1 MRVVIL
7 SSARQGTASHHLPFL
22 VGDEGFT
29 VVRVILAEGHTKAK
43 GHLKKKLRKVLR
55 IGPLGALIGYRMR
68 RWYGA
73 DLKALAAIED
83 IAEVCE
89 RLGIDLVTTPAV
101 NHPETVEALRASNTD
116 IAVSLGN
123 GYIGSKVFG
132 VPRSGMIN
140 IHHEILPDYQ
150 NAQGVI
156 WQLYNDSTETGYTIH
171 RIDKGIDTGAIIHQ
185 GKVPIQFQESLGATV
200 THTMKTVLDTSA
212 LGLCTVLAD
221 LPAHL
226 AQARSQGPGAKWTTP
241 TFWQFLRIRRN
252 HMALR
257 ERSAR

>member
-7 SSARQGTASHHLPFL
+7 TSARRGTASHHLPFL
-22 VGDEGFT
+22 VGGGYT
-29 VVRVILAEGHTKAK
+29 VVRVILAEGHTKPK
-43 GHLKKKLRKVLR
+43 GHWKRKLRKILR

-73 DLKALAAIED
+73 DLQALAAIED

-132 VPRSGMIN
+132 IPRLGMIN

-156 WQLYNDSTETGYTIH
+156 WQLYNNSAETGYTIH
-171 RIDKGIDTGAIIHQ
+171 RIDKGIDTGAIILQ
-185 GKVPIQFQESLGATV
+185 GTVPIQPRPTLGATV
-200 THTMKTVLDTSA
+200 SHTMKAVLDASA
-212 LGLCTVLAD
+212 QGLRRVLAD

-226 AQARSQGPGAKWTTP
+226 AAARPQGPGVKWTTP
-241 TFWQFLRIRRN
+241 TFGQFLRIRRN